1 MKTIL
6 WRQICPNEEH
16 LHVATIELKRMR
28 TPAMHRHDFYECF
41 LILDGSGIH
50 KLPEGESPL
59 QAHTLYFLRPEHAH
73 AIHGPGNLV
82 FLNLAFRA
90 TTFESISPLAEFTPD
105 LWVKDAPIQSLPLDR
120 LQVEEFTRCVSLV
133 AGERNARN
141 TSWLLLSLAR
151 LLQPRQTA
159 ARDQPN
165 MPDWMADGLSRATEN
180 DVVTEGLP
188 GLTRIMGRS
197 REHIARS
204 FQQHL
209 GQTPTEWINQERIE
223 RACLLLATTRL
234 SVYEIALDCGFESAS
249 YFHKCFRQSRGTT
262 PRDYRMSLMRI
273 QK

>member
-28 TPAMHRHDFYECF
+28 APAMHRHDFYECF
-41 LILDGSGIH
+41 LVLDGNGTH
-50 KLPEGESPL
+50 KLPEGETPL
-59 QAHTLYFLRPEHAH
+59 RGHTLYFLRPEHAH
-73 AIHGPGNLV
+73 AIYGLKNLV

-90 TTFESISPLAEFTPD
+90 STFEKVFSLAEFTPG
-105 LWVKDAPIQSLPLDR
+105 LWREGDPVQSVELDEQ
-120 LQVEEFTRCVSLV
+120 QVEDFTQWVAQV
-133 AGERNARN
+133 AGDRSARNA
-141 TSWLLLSLAR
+141 SWLLLSLAR
-151 LLQPRQTA
+151 LLQPRQSTTLQ
-159 ARDQPN
+159 RPN
-165 MPDWMADGLSRATEN
+165 MPDWMADGLSRATES

-188 GLTRIMGRS
+188 ALTRIMGRS

-249 YFHKCFRQSRGTT
+249 YFHKCFRQARGTT
-262 PRDYRMSLMRI
+262 PRDYRTNLMRI
-273 QK
+273 QR